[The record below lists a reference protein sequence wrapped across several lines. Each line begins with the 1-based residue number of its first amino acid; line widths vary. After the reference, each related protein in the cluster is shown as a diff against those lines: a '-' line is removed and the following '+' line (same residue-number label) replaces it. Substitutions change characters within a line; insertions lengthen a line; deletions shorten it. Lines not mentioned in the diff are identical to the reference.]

1 MMDLLKNVFRN
12 LARISSRVGRVALT
26 VLVIPYTSAFA
37 QNRTVHIESGLVQGI
52 PGNDSRISAFLGI
65 PYVAP
70 PVGDLRWREPQPV
83 PAWSG
88 VRKADHFSASCMQ
101 HISGERLP
109 WTREFLAQFP
119 ISEDCLYL
127 NVWTPEIRTKVPK
140 AVLLWIHGGGFVEG
154 AASPPM
160 YHGEQLAKMGIVVV
174 SINYR
179 LGIGGFFALP
189 ELTQESAHHASGN
202 YGLLDILAALQWT
215 QRNIRAFGG
224 DPARVTIAGQSAGA
238 TAEELLVASPLAKG
252 LFHAAIIESG
262 ATLSDPTGGT
272 LAQGE
277 QQGTQFAA
285 FAKKPTLKE
294 LRALSAE
301 ELQTL
306 GSNAHL
312 RFGPDID
319 GWFLSESV
327 PAVFTAGRQN
337 DVVTID
343 GTVADEGSSGKSYGK
358 LTPEAFQQQIRASY
372 PSFADEF
379 LRLYPSNTQ
388 AECTESQKQLER
400 DRWLVSMYFWGVK
413 RAATSKTSVYTYY
426 FSHVLPWP
434 EHPEFGAF
442 HSAEI
447 PYWTRNLK
455 ALDRPYTSEDWA
467 ISDTISRYWV
477 NFIKTGNPNENGLP
491 VWPAFKPTEQ
501 TTMELG
507 GRIAPRPVVSPEKFN
522 LWTRYLKVNP
532 ELQ

>member
-1 MMDLLKNVFRN
+1 MDTLKHALRN
-12 LARISSRVGRVALT
+12 LARTFSRGSWVALT
-26 VLVIPYTSAFA
+26 VVVIAYTSAFA
-37 QNRTVHIESGLVQGI
+37 QNRTVRTESGLIQGI
-52 PGNDSRISAFLGI
+52 SGNDSKISTFLGI
-65 PYVAP
+65 PYAAP

-88 VRKADHFSASCMQ
+88 IRKADHFSASCMQ

-109 WTREFLAQFP
+109 WTREFLAQLP

-127 NVWTPEIRTKVPK
+127 NVWTPEIKTKEPK

-154 AASPPM
+154 AASPAM
-160 YHGEQLAKMGIVVV
+160 YNGEQLAKMGIVVV

-179 LGIGGFFALP
+179 LGIWGFFALP
-189 ELTQESAHHASGN
+189 ELTQESPHHASGN
-202 YGLLDILAALQWT
+202 YGLLDIVAALQWT
-215 QRNIRAFGG
+215 QRNIRAFEG
-224 DPARVTIAGQSAGA
+224 DPARITIAGQSAGA

-277 QQGTQFAA
+277 QQGTQFTA
-285 FAKKPTLKE
+285 FAKNPTLKE

-301 ELQTL
+301 DLQTL

-312 RFGPDID
+312 RFGPDVD

-327 PAVFTAGRQN
+327 PAVFAAHRQN

-343 GTVADEGSSGKSYGK
+343 GMVADEGSSGNSYGK
-358 LTPEAFQQQIRASY
+358 LTPEEFQRQIRTTY
-372 PSFADEF
+372 PSLANEF
-379 LRLYPSNTQ
+379 LRLYPSNSQ
-388 AECTESQKQLER
+388 AECTESQKQLQR
-400 DRWLVSMYFWGVK
+400 DRRLVSMYFWGIK

-477 NFIKTGNPNENGLP
+477 NFIKTGSPNKKGLP
-491 VWPAFKPTEQ
+491 VWPALNPAEHA
-501 TTMELG
+501 TMELG
-507 GRIAPRPVVSPEKFN
+507 DRIAPQPVVSPEKFN

-532 ELQ
+532 ELE